1 MADGALRNRSV
12 VLPPDSLDRMM
23 PMHLH
28 LSVEGRV
35 IGHGPTLEKVAA
47 GLPLIG
53 TNFFEVFHIRRP
65 AGVLTMAD
73 LSHHQGRRLFL
84 SLQDRKDAEFRAVAM
99 PDCGSGLLLNLS
111 FGIGVVDAVR
121 AHGLTNA
128 DFAPTDLTVELLYLV
143 EATHAVRAELKK
155 LNDRLE
161 WAKSEAEEQA
171 LTDPL
176 TGLANRRALDLRL
189 AAACRA
195 KLPFALMHLDL
206 DHFKAVNDTLG
217 HAAGD
222 HVLCQVADVL
232 QAETRASDVIARVG
246 GDEFVILLPG
256 MVDPAVL
263 HTVAARIISGLRRP
277 MVFEGETCQIG
288 ASVGMTVS
296 THYAQPAPEKMLAD
310 ADAAL
315 YAAKKAGRAQARMWS
330 EPG

>member
-1 MADGALRNRSV
+1 MADGALRNRPVS
-12 VLPPDSLDRMM
+12 LSPDSLDRLM

-28 LSVEGRV
+28 LSADGRV

-53 TNFFEVFHIRRP
+53 KSFFQAFHIRRP

-73 LSHHQGRRLFL
+73 LSQHHGRRLFL
-84 SLQDRKDAEFRAVAM
+84 SLKDRSDAEFRAVAM

-111 FGIGVVDAVR
+111 FGIAVVDAVR

-143 EATHAVRAELKK
+143 EATHAVLAELKK

-195 KLPFALMHLDL
+195 KGPFALMHLDL
-206 DHFKAVNDTLG
+206 DHFKAVNDTMG

-222 HVLCQVADVL
+222 HVLSVVADVL
-232 QAETRASDVIARVG
+232 RAETRASDVIARVG

-256 MVDPAVL
+256 TVDPPVL
-263 HTVAARIISGLRRP
+263 HAIADRIIQGLRRP
-277 MVFEGETCQIG
+277 ILFEGALCQIG
-288 ASVGMTVS
+288 ASVGMTIS
-296 THYAQPAPEKMLAD
+296 TLYGQPFPEKMLSD

-315 YAAKKAGRAQARMWS
+315 YAAKRAGRARAEMWS
-330 EPG
+330 SGA